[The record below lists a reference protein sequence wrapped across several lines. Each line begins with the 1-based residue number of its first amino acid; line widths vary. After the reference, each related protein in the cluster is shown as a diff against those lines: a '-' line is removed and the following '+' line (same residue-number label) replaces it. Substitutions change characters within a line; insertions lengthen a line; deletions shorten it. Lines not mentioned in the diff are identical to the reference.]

1 MEQRKA
7 PLDGRNLIGTLHFAV
22 LAGLVLRKEPQ
33 AYRRLPE
40 HGAKEHHA
48 GHLDFHIIRRPGG
61 GSRPHLLRRL
71 AKPGAQL
78 DEPEKIL
85 ADTHRAELAI
95 HTDNV
100 AAGLLNRY
108 ATRTAPDNSTNNQA
122 TLHVVDGPACARLRT
137 KNI

>member
-33 AYRRLPE
+33 AYRRLPK
-40 HGAKEHHA
+40 HGTKEHHA
-48 GHLDFHIIRRPGG
+48 GHLDFHTIRRPGG

-71 AKPGAQL
+71 AESGAQL

-100 AAGLLNRY
+100 ATGLLDLY
-108 ATRTAPDNSTNNQA
+108 AARATPDNTPSNQA
-122 TLHVVDGPACARLRT
+122 ALHVVDGPACARLRT
-137 KNI
+137 ENI